1 MLSIRAINY
10 NYTVNKRVITRTISL
25 HSLHILTRFLILLF
39 FFFFILISLSS
50 FLLRIF
56 SFICLFI
63 SVQSTRKLLLNV
75 NSISESYNIAFFFFS
90 SFHFF
95 GLFRYCWK
103 KWKVFINLRSSFYAR
118 NFSFQMPL
126 IQRSFQK
133 LVTLGANTKI
143 SSLSLN
149 FYSVINRIDK
159 INVLLFSRQICF
171 RKVKTNDKVSL
182 LLHRSYDVLFLISS
196 KH

>member
-75 NSISESYNIAFFFFS
+75 NSISESYNIAFFFFQVFTFLVCLDIAGKS
-90 SFHFF
+90 EKFLLIFEV
-95 GLFRYCWK
+95 LF
-103 KWKVFINLRSSFYAR
+103 
-118 NFSFQMPL
+118 M
-126 IQRSFQK
+126 
-133 LVTLGANTKI
+133 LVT
-143 SSLSLN
+143 
-149 FYSVINRIDK
+149 FH
-159 INVLLFSRQICF
+159 SRC
-171 RKVKTNDKVSL
+171 L
-182 LLHRSYDVLFLISS
+182 
-196 KH
+196 